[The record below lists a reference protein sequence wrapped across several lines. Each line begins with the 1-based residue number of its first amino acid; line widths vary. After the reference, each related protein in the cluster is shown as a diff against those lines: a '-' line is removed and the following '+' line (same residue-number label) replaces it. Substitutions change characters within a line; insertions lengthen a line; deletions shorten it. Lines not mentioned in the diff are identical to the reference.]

1 MTFWK
6 QPLSFILNAIMT
18 WLEGLGIPEPW
29 PLVIEVVIGAF
40 VLVMVTMLFVIFLIW
55 YERKLIGRFQD
66 RFGPNRLG
74 PWGIFQPFADML
86 KIFTKEY
93 ITPRGADWFAY
104 NFAPPLMVGGV
115 LLIWAAIPISSA
127 FAAANLS
134 NGALYLF
141 AVGGFGAVAIILAG
155 WGSNNKYSLLAGLRA
170 VALLITFEV
179 PHILTALIPV
189 MFAGSLN
196 LMQISSSQTIWNAFL
211 VPAAAVL
218 FFFTS
223 VAEIGRAP
231 FDMTEAESELI
242 GGFNTEYSGLKFG
255 MFFVGEFL
263 HAFTSSVVFSVF
275 FLGGW
280 NGPGAE
286 AIPALGFIYLIV
298 KTFIVYFVMIWFRG
312 TNLRFRIDQML
323 AFSWKFMTPLAI
335 TMLIVSAVVNKLVVD
350 SHWIIRLL
358 LVAGTNIAAFLLFN
372 YLLGKNLKTKKVPAA
387 SAIHR
392 PVARPENVFTES

>member
-6 QPLSFILNAIMT
+6 QPLSYLLNMILT
-18 WLEGLGIPEPW
+18 WFRGLGLSES
-29 PLVIEVVIGAF
+29 LTMVIEVVVGAF
-40 VLVMVTMLFVIFLIW
+40 LMVMVTMLFVIFLIW

-74 PWGIFQPFADML
+74 PWGVFQPFADML

-93 ITPRGADWFAY
+93 ITPQGADLFAY
-104 NFAPPLMVGGV
+104 NLAPALMVGAV
-115 LLIWAAIPISSA
+115 LMIWAAIPLSSA

-134 NGALYLF
+134 NGVLYLF
-141 AVGGFGAVAIILAG
+141 AVSGFAAVAIILAG

-170 VALLITFEV
+170 VAQLVTFEV

-189 MFAGSLN
+189 MFAGTLN
-196 LMQISSSQTIWNAFL
+196 LMDLSRSQTIWNAFL
-211 VPAAAVL
+211 VPAAALL
-218 FFFTS
+218 FLLTS
-223 VAEIGRAP
+223 LAEIGRAP
-231 FDMTEAESELI
+231 FDLVEAESELI

-263 HAFTSSVVFSVF
+263 HAFTSSLVFAVF

-323 AFSWKFMTPLAI
+323 GFSWKFMTPLAI
-335 TMLIVSAVVNKLVVD
+335 AMLIVAAIVNKLVID
-350 SHWIIRLL
+350 SHWVIRLL
-358 LVAGTNIAAFLLFN
+358 LVAGTNIVTLLIFN
-372 YLLGKNLKTKKVPAA
+372 YLLSKNLKTKKVPPA
-387 SAIHR
+387 SSIDR
-392 PVARPENVFTES
+392 PVAKPDNVFTES